1 MFDYR
6 RSHTCGALRK
16 EDIGK
21 GVTLSGWVHRRRDHG
36 GLIFI
41 DLRDRYGLT
50 QVVFDPQV
58 NLEAHSAAEK
68 LRSEWVISIKGKVIP
83 RAPGMENPNLATGA
97 IEVTVQEL
105 EILSSAKTPPF
116 SICDDNIEVNEEL
129 RLKYRY
135 LDIRRGEIAKN
146 LMMRH
151 HTMLAARNYLSK
163 ESFLEIQ
170 TPILA
175 KSTPEGARDY
185 LVPSRIYPGT
195 FYALPQSPQIFKQLL
210 MVSGMDRYFQMA
222 PCFRD
227 EDLRADRQPEFTQID
242 IEMSF
247 GTPEDL
253 MRIVEGMIAHVFKET
268 IGVTIPTTIRRLP
281 YKDCIE
287 RFGTD
292 KPDTR
297 FGMELMNLNDLAAKS
312 SFSVF
317 LDQLKS
323 DGVVKGICVKG
334 GADISRKQIEEY
346 TEFVGRLG
354 IKGLAW
360 LKMQEGGLTSSISKF
375 FPEEVLRG
383 IEERL
388 QVEMGDLVFMVADQ
402 LDSTNQALDH
412 LRRRLAKD
420 RDLIPKDQYDFLWVT
435 DFPLFDWDKEERR
448 LISMH
453 HPFTSPH
460 VEDMHLLDTDPLK
473 VRSYGYDLV
482 LNGYEIGGGSQRIHS
497 NHIQEKI
504 FKLLNLT
511 PEELQEK
518 FGFFIEALSF
528 GTPPHLGIA
537 FGLDRILM
545 ILSGTDNIRDVI
557 AFPKTQKASD
567 VMLECPSQVSKQ
579 QIKDLKLKVEEI
591 VWKTEA

>member
-6 RSHTCGALRK
+6 RTHTLGALRK

-41 DLRDRYGLT
+41 DLRDRFGLT
-50 QVVFDPQV
+50 QIVFDPEI
-58 NLEAHSAAEK
+58 NPDAHHTAEK

-83 RAPGMENPNLATGA
+83 RAAGMENPNLATGD

-105 EILSSAKTPPF
+105 EILSTAKTPPF
-116 SICDDNIEVNEEL
+116 SICDDHIEVNEEL

-135 LDIRRGEIAKN
+135 LDIRRGDIAQK
-146 LMMRH
+146 LAMRH
-151 HTMLAARNYLSK
+151 QAMLAARNFLNK
-163 ESFLEIQ
+163 EEFLEIQ

-185 LVPSRIYPGT
+185 LVPSRVYPGT

-210 MVSGMDRYFQMA
+210 MVAGMDRYFQMA
-222 PCFRD
+222 QCFRD

-247 GTPEDL
+247 STPEDL
-253 MRIVEGMIAHVFKET
+253 MRIVQGMIAHIFKET
-268 IGVTIPTTIRRLP
+268 IGVTIPVTIRRLP
-281 YKDCIE
+281 FKDCIE

-297 FGMELMNLNDLAAKS
+297 YGMELSNLSDLAAKTT
-312 SFSVF
+312 FSVF

-323 DGVVKGICVKG
+323 GGIVKGICVKG
-334 GADISRKQIEEY
+334 GADISRKQIDEY

-360 LKMQEGGLTSSISKF
+360 LKMQEGSLSSSISKF
-375 FPEEVLRG
+375 FPEEVLQQ
-383 IEERL
+383 IAERL
-388 QVEMGDLVFMVADQ
+388 QVEKGDLVFMIADQ
-402 LDSTNQALDH
+402 PENTNQALDH

-420 RDLIPKDQYDFLWVT
+420 RSLIPHGQYDFLWVT
-435 DFPLFDWDKEERR
+435 DFPLFDWDKEEHR

-460 VEDMHLLDTDPLK
+460 VEDMHLLDTEPLK

-497 NHIQEKI
+497 MTIQEKI

-511 PEELQEK
+511 QEELQEK
-518 FGFFIEALSF
+518 FGFFLEALSY

-537 FGLDRILM
+537 FGLDRIVM
-545 ILSGTDNIRDVI
+545 ILTGTDNIRDVI

-567 VMLECPSQVSKQ
+567 LMLECPSGVAKKQ
-579 QIKDLKLKVEEI
+579 LKELKLTVEEAE
-591 VWKTEA
+591 WT

>member
-21 GVTLSGWVHRRRDHG
+21 GVTLSGWIHRRRDHG

-41 DLRDRYGLT
+41 DLRDRFGLT
-50 QVVFDPQV
+50 QIVFDPEV
-58 NLEAHSAAEK
+58 NPEAHHSAEK
-68 LRSEWVISIKGKVIP
+68 LRAEWVISIKGQVIP
-83 RAPGMENPNLATGA
+83 RAEGMTNPNLATGA

-105 EILSSAKTPPF
+105 EILSPAKTPPF
-116 SICDDNIEVNEEL
+116 SICDETIEVNEEL

-135 LDIRRGEIAKN
+135 LDIRRGDIAKK
-146 LMMRH
+146 LVMRH
-151 HTMLAARNYLSK
+151 QTMLSARNYLSN
-163 ESFLEIQ
+163 EGFLEIQ
-170 TPILA
+170 TPILG

-185 LVPSRIYPGT
+185 LVPSRVYPGT

-222 PCFRD
+222 QCFRD

-253 MRIVEGMIAHVFKET
+253 MRIVEGMIGQIFKDT
-268 IGVTIPTTIRRLP
+268 IGYKIPTTIRRLP
-281 YKDCIE
+281 YKDCID

-297 FGMELMNLNDLAAKS
+297 FGMELVNLSDIAAKS
-312 SFSVF
+312 TFSVF
-317 LDQLKS
+317 LDQLES
-323 DGVVKGICVKG
+323 EGVVKGICVKG
-334 GADISRKQIEEY
+334 GADISRRQIDEY

-360 LKMQEGGLTSSISKF
+360 MKMQEGGLTSSISKF
-375 FPEEVLRG
+375 FSESVQQEIV
-383 IEERL
+383 ERL
-388 QVEMGDLVFMVADQ
+388 QVEMGDLIFIIAD
-402 LDSTNQALDH
+402 LPTSANQALDH
-412 LRRRLAKD
+412 LRRKLAKD
-420 RDLIPKDQYDFLWVT
+420 RNLIAAGQYDFLWVT
-435 DFPLFDWDKEERR
+435 DFPLFDWDKDDQC
-448 LISMH
+448 LMSMH

-497 NHIQEKI
+497 MAIQEKI

-511 PEELQEK
+511 QEELNEK
-518 FGFFIEALSF
+518 FGFFLEALSY

-545 ILSGTDNIRDVI
+545 ILTGTDNIRDVM

-567 VMLECPSQVSKQ
+567 LMLDCPSHVASKQ
-579 QIKDLKLKVEEI
+579 LKELEI
-591 VWKTEA
+591 SVVAKT